1 MSSKS
6 WVFTI
11 NNHDGERDRAF
22 LEGTAGTFCTYMAFQ
37 CEIAPGTGTPHI
49 QGYLYLASPRT
60 MRGVK
65 QTVFGTE
72 RLQHV
77 HLEIARGSRDECYA
91 YVSKE
96 DSRDPAAD
104 FPFQEFGR
112 FDDVPE
118 RRGQGQRSDLHAVSR
133 AVLNGGTLK
142 EIAMAYPESWIK
154 FNKGIRDL
162 YYMRHSTSRTP
173 DDDGDYSAP
182 NIIWLFGPTGT
193 GKTRQVFRDH
203 PPDEIFRK
211 TNGDCWF
218 DGYHG
223 QKVAL
228 FDDFRAKWFSFSFL
242 LNVTDRYPLTVGVKN
257 STVSWSPTH
266 IYFTCPKHPEDL
278 FSGLAVT
285 DEGSLQQLVRRL
297 SEIRYVGPEGT
308 ESDHRRLCRYADRAA
323 NGFVEG
329 FRP

>member
-6 WVFTI
+6 WVFTL

-37 CEIAPGTGTPHI
+37 CELAPGTGTPHL
-49 QGYLYLASPRT
+49 QGYLYLVSPRT
-60 MRGVK
+60 LRGVK

-72 RLQHV
+72 RLQGV

-96 DSRDPAAD
+96 DSRDPGAV

-118 RRGQGQRSDLHAVSR
+118 RRGQGQRSDLAAVAR
-133 AVLNGGTLK
+133 AIKDGNSLT
-142 EIAMAYPESWIK
+142 EIAMDFPESWIK
-154 FNKGIRDL
+154 YHKGIRDL
-162 YYMRHSTSRTP
+162 YGMHHTKPRVP
-173 DDDGDYSAP
+173 DEDGDYVAP
-182 NIIWLFGPTGT
+182 SIIWLFGPTGT
-193 GKTRQVFRDH
+193 GKTRHVFRQH
-203 PPDEIFRK
+203 PNPDEIFRK
-211 TNGDCWF
+211 TNGDSWF

-223 QKVAL
+223 QKIAL

-257 STVSWSPTH
+257 STASWSPES
-266 IYFTCPKHPEDL
+266 IYFTCPKHPSDL

-285 DEGSLQQLVRRL
+285 DEGSLQQLLRRIT
-297 SEIRYVGPEGT
+297 EIRFIGPEGG
-308 ESDHRRLCRYADRAA
+308 EADHRRVCQYVP
-323 NGFVEG
+323 GFQ
-329 FRP
+329 P